1 MFTGW
6 VPSERELTP
15 IYTWSGNL
23 MFTGLGEYKY
33 DLRIRPLMEV
43 RNMSKF

>member
-33 DLRIRPLMEV
+33 GLRIRPLMEV